1 MSEFLDEESQQM
13 DEQEF
18 KVEKELGEGISIHDS
33 INTLS
38 LRKMVLVKSGTT
50 IQSVIELFQ
59 SKRVTCVLVGDEKLQ
74 GIFTERDVIMKLAGK
89 GFDYNKEIVD
99 DYMTHSPESLRGR
112 DSIAFALNRMTEGG
126 FRHVPVID
134 DEGKPVA
141 IVSVLDIVRHLAEFF
156 SADVLNLPPTPLR
169 EQKSAEGG

>member
-1 MSEFLDEESQQM
+1 
-13 DEQEF
+13 
-18 KVEKELGEGISIHDS
+18 
-33 INTLS
+33 
-38 LRKMVLVKSGTT
+38 
-50 IQSVIELFQ
+50 
-59 SKRVTCVLVGDEKLQ
+59 
-74 GIFTERDVIMKLAGK
+74 MKLAGK
-89 GFDYNKEIVD
+89 GFDYNEEIVD

-126 FRHVPVID
+126 FRHVPVMD

-141 IVSVLDIVRHLAEFF
+141 IVGVLDIVRHLAEFF